1 MSGTSALQ
9 RAFHAAGSWT
19 VPLLASAV
27 YVFLVLPTILVV
39 PMSFADKDELMFPPG
54 SYSLFLYKR
63 FFASPVWTEALTQS
77 VLVASVTAMCAV
89 ALGVPAA
96 YALVRGR
103 FRGQRVLGFLL
114 LSPLLIPA
122 IVVGLGIYLYFA
134 RLGLTGTTLGLI
146 LAHTT
151 LAVPFVIVTCAAGIR
166 QVDVNAELAAT
177 TMGASETMVLRRVIL
192 PQIVPSIVSG
202 ALFAFLISFDEV
214 VIAWF
219 IAGTHSA
226 TLPVTMFG
234 SIKMEVSPVIAA
246 SATLLSL
253 ASVVI
258 CAVSALLQRPD
269 RLVERR

>member
-1 MSGTSALQ
+1 VNGPHALQ
-9 RAFHAAGSWT
+9 RALHAAGAWT

-27 YVFLVLPTILVV
+27 YVFLVLPSVLVV
-39 PMSFADKDELMFPPG
+39 PMSFADKDELTFPPAT
-54 SYSLFLYKR
+54 YSLFLYRR
-63 FFASPVWTEALTQS
+63 FFESTVWTEALTES
-77 VLVASVTAMCAV
+77 LIVASVTALCAV

-103 FRGQRVLGFLL
+103 FPGRRLLGLL
-114 LSPLLIPA
+114 LVSPILIPA
-122 IVVGLGIYLYFA
+122 IVIALGIYLYFA

-151 LAVPFVIVTCAAGIR
+151 LAVPFVIVTCGAGIR
-166 QVDVNAELAAT
+166 QVDVNAELAAR
-177 TMGASETMVLRRVIL
+177 TMGASEVMVLRRVML
-192 PQIVPSIVSG
+192 PQISSSIVSG

-246 SATLLSL
+246 SATMLSL

-258 CAVSALLQRPD
+258 CAASALLQRPD
-269 RLVERR
+269 RLVDRR